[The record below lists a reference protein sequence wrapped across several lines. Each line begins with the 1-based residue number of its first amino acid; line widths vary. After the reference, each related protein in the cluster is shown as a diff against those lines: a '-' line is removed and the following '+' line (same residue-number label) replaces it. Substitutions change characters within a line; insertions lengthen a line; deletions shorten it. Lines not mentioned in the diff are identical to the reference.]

1 MFIEN
6 DDDFGAILNCAVRYA
21 MGRCSYMPSLVVRF
35 ITPLLPYLDDKTL
48 NVFTEDYIYQEKYG
62 NPDFCFGDPKI
73 DRPVWDAFYASVNKE
88 LEERRRLHQ

>member
-21 MGRCSYMPSLVVRF
+21 MERCSYMPSLVVRF
-35 ITPLLPYLDDKTL
+35 ITPLIPYLDDKTL
-48 NVFTEDYIYQEKYG
+48 NVFKEDYIFQEKYE

-73 DRPVWDAFYASVNKE
+73 DRPLWDAFFANVNK
-88 LEERRRLHQ
+88 